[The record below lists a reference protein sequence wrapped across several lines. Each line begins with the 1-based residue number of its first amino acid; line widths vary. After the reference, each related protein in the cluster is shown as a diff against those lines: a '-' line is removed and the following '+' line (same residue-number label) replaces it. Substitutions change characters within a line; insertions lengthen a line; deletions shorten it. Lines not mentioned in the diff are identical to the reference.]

1 MGMKVKPPE
10 FLNKIKTTIL
20 QTSPDAQIFVFGS
33 RARGTANTE
42 SDWDILI
49 LLPKERINSK
59 DESILTDPLYDLE
72 LETGEVISPFIY
84 SETEWNNRYT
94 VTPLYKQIQLEAKR
108 L

>member
-1 MGMKVKPPE
+1 MKDNTIE
-10 FLNKIKTTIL
+10 FLNRIRTTIL
-20 QTSPDAQIFVFGS
+20 GKIPDAQIFVFGS
-33 RARGTANTE
+33 RARGAANKD

-49 LLPKERINSK
+49 LLPNERINSK

-84 SETEWNNRYT
+84 SETEWNNRYSI
-94 VTPLYKQIQLEAKR
+94 TPLYKQIQLEARR

>member
-1 MGMKVKPPE
+1 MKDNPIE
-10 FLNKIKTTIL
+10 FLNRIKTTIL
-20 QTSPDAQIFVFGS
+20 GKTPDAQIFVFGS
-33 RARGTANTE
+33 RARGTANKD

-49 LLPKERINSK
+49 LLPNERINSK

-84 SETEWNNRYT
+84 SETEWNNRYSIT
-94 VTPLYKQIQLEAKR
+94 LLYKQIQLEARR

>member
-1 MGMKVKPPE
+1 MKDNPIE
-10 FLNKIKTTIL
+10 FLNRIKTTIL
-20 QTSPDAQIFVFGS
+20 GKTPDAQIFVFGY
-33 RARGTANTE
+33 RARGTANKD

-49 LLPKERINSK
+49 LLPNERINSK

-84 SETEWNNRYT
+84 SETEWNNRYAI
-94 VTPLYKQIQLEAKR
+94 TPLYKQIQLEARR

>member
-1 MGMKVKPPE
+1 MKDNPIE
-10 FLNKIKTTIL
+10 FLNRIKTTIL
-20 QTSPDAQIFVFGS
+20 GKTPDAQIFVFGS
-33 RARGTANTE
+33 RARGTANKD

-49 LLPKERINSK
+49 LLPNERINSK

-84 SETEWNNRYT
+84 SETEWNNRYAI
-94 VTPLYKQIQLEAKR
+94 TPLYKQIQLEARR

>member
-1 MGMKVKPPE
+1 MKDNPIE
-10 FLNKIKTTIL
+10 FLNRIKTTIL
-20 QTSPDAQIFVFGS
+20 GKAPDAQILLFGS
-33 RARGTANTE
+33 RARGTASTD

-49 LLPKERINSK
+49 LLPNERINSK

-84 SETEWNNRYT
+84 SETEWNNRYAI
-94 VTPLYKQIQLEAKR
+94 TPLYKQIQLEARR